1 MRRFQFLQNNP
12 RAARTRPRQKLRF
25 FVLVSFVLLLRAG
38 ALFAQGR
45 PVSNVVV
52 SPVVT
57 EVIRDEILQ
66 LGTAESWRTSR
77 VATEVAG
84 RVEKLEVRRG
94 AKVQKG
100 DLLAKLSDSGLLLKL
115 KESEARRN
123 AAIAR
128 LDRAKDNRPR
138 LEGLMKEQ
146 LVSERAFR
154 DAKLTV
160 QELEQTL
167 VVDQAERLQIKDEL
181 DKKNVVAPFDGIV
194 TQSLTEEGEWLQVG
208 GGIVQLVDLS
218 KVRILVQVPEKYI
231 REIKAGVRVSV
242 TIDAI
247 PGETFSGAVHAMI
260 PAGDREAR
268 LFPIEVH
275 LENKGLRINDGMLAR
290 VAFGLGLEQNVLM
303 IDKDAVIRKGA
314 TSFVFVVK
322 EGKAMQ
328 QTIKTGRGKAGL
340 IEVQSGLNEGDTIV
354 IRGNERLMDGSV
366 VNAVPEHLPA
376 QREPGGPVPNIL
388 ETPKNPVPAA
398 QKPSENQK

>member
-12 RAARTRPRQKLRF
+12 RALRVRPGQKALL
-25 FVLVSFVLLLRAG
+25 FVFVSFVLFLRVG

-45 PVSNVVV
+45 PVTPVVV

-57 EVIRDEILQ
+57 EAIRDEILQ
-66 LGTAESWRTSR
+66 IGTVESWRTSR

-100 DLLAKLSDSGLLLKL
+100 DLLAKLADSGLLLKL

-123 AAIAR
+123 AAVAR
-128 LDRAKDNRPR
+128 LDKAKDNLKR

-167 VVDQAERLQIKDEL
+167 AVDQAERLQIKDEL
-181 DKKNVVAPFDGIV
+181 DKKSVVAPFEGVV
-194 TQSLTEEGEWLQVG
+194 TQSLAEEGEWVQVG

-218 KVRILVQVPEKYI
+218 KVRILVQMPEKYI
-231 REIKAGVRVSV
+231 REIKAGERVSV

-247 PGETFSGAVHAMI
+247 PGETFSGTVHAMI

-275 LENKGLRINDGMLAR
+275 VENKGLRINEGMLAR
-290 VAFGLGLEQNVLM
+290 VLFGLGLEEKVLM
-303 IDKDAVIRKGA
+303 IDKDAVIRKG
-314 TSFVFVVK
+314 TTRFVFVVK

-340 IEVQSGLNEGDTIV
+340 IEVQSGLNEGDPVV
-354 IRGNERLMDGSV
+354 IRGNERLMDGSA
-366 VNAVPEHLPA
+366 VNA
-376 QREPGGPVPNIL
+376 VPNIL

-398 QKPSENQK
+398 QEPSENQK